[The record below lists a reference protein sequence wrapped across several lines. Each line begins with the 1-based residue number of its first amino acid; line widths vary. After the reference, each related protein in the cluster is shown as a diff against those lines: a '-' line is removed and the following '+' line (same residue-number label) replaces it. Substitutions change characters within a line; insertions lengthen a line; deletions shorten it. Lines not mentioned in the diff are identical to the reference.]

1 MIILMQ
7 KKPDFGLM
15 VIYFIILIVALSAI
29 VVFRSL
35 LGVLIVG
42 ASLALVLMPAQR
54 YLGQKMRHGISAA
67 IITTMVAIF
76 IFAAFY
82 VTIVVTINNSRFF
95 LDMINSIITWLNSFL
110 FNVNAKE
117 ISDTFAVTSDLFLQ
131 IVEKTEEWF
140 FGLLSMAPEIIMKTL
155 ILFLSMYL
163 FLVFGDGIHANVR
176 SKLPHSIM
184 PSVKIFEKSVIDML
198 YAVFNVHIV
207 VALIVFIMSFPV
219 YYVLGYDHILFFAV
233 LSTILALIPV
243 LGPVVMIAF
252 LALYAISIS
261 DWWGLAIIVAVAW
274 PLLCAIPDWW
284 FRPFLMGKRTRISGV
299 VMFIAFFGGIMAMG
313 IVGFII
319 GPVVVALVIACYRI
333 IINGHIIPEDQV
345 PVPPGPDN

>member
-1 MIILMQ
+1 MQ
-7 KKPDFGLM
+7 KRPEFGLM
-15 VIYFIILIVALSAI
+15 LVYFIILIVALSAI
-29 VVFRSL
+29 LVFWSL
-35 LGVLIVG
+35 FGVIIVA
-42 ASLALVLMPAQR
+42 ASFAIVLMPAQR
-54 YLGQKMRHGISAA
+54 YLGQKMRPGISAA
-67 IITTMVAIF
+67 AITTLVAIF

-82 VTIVVTINNSRFF
+82 VTIVVIINNSGFF
-95 LDMINSIITWLNSFL
+95 LDMINSIFTWLNSFL
-110 FNVNAKE
+110 FHVNAKE

-131 IVEKTEEWF
+131 IVDKAEEWM
-140 FGLLSMAPEIIMKTL
+140 FGLLSMAPELIMKTL

-163 FLVFGDGIHANVR
+163 FLVFGDDISANIT
-176 SKLPHSIM
+176 SILPHSVM
-184 PSVKIFEKSVIDML
+184 PSVKIFEKSIVDML

-207 VALIVFIMSFPV
+207 VAFIVFILSFPV
-219 YYVLGYDHILFFAV
+219 FYILGYDHILFFAV

-261 DWWGLAIIVAVAW
+261 DWWGLLITLAVAW

-299 VMFIAFFGGIMAMG
+299 IMFIAFFGGIMAMG

-333 IINGHIIPEDQV
+333 IISGHIIPAEPGHV
-345 PVPPGPDN
+345 PQEPDN